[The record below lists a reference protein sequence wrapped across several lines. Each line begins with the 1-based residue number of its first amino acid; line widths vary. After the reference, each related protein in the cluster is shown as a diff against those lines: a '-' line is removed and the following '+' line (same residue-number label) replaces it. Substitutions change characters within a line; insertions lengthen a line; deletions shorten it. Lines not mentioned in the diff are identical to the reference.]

1 MRAMHISAH
10 RLFFALR
17 PDAETAGAIE
27 AAMAGLKNATAV
39 RHRPLKPANLH
50 VTLHFL
56 GDFVEFPADLAVRAN
71 TVAAAIKFAPFEF
84 VLDRIASF
92 RGRNQSPWVLRCAPD
107 SETGL
112 RDFWQRLGDALTRAG
127 LDAEL
132 ERRFTP
138 HATIAYGDAEL
149 PEAISIAPIRWRVHE
164 FVLIDSH
171 IGRSRH
177 EAIGRWPLG

>member
-1 MRAMHISAH
+1 MQASTH

-17 PDAETAGAIE
+17 PDAVAVQAIE
-27 AAMAGLKNATAV
+27 RATTLLKTASPI
-39 RHRPLKPANLH
+39 RHRLLKAANWH

-56 GDFVEFPADLAVRAN
+56 GDFADFPVELAERAKS
-71 TVAAAIKFAPFEF
+71 VAAMFDSASFAF

-92 RGRNQSPWVLRCAPD
+92 RGRNQSPWVLRCTPD

-112 RDFWQRLGDALTRAG
+112 RAFWGRLGDALMRAG
-127 LDAEL
+127 LGAEL

-149 PEAISIAPIRWRVHE
+149 AQPIAVAPIHWDARE

-171 IGRSRH
+171 IGRSHH
-177 EAIGRWPLG
+177 EVIASWPLRH